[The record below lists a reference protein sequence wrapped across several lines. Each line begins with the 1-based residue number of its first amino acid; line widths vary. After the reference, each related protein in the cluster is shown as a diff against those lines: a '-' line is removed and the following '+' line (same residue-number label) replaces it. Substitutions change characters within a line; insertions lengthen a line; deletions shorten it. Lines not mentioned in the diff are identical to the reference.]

1 VRRAALAALTA
12 AALAA
17 APAAEA
23 AIKTKHVGWG
33 PLSSKKAAKKV
44 KRSNWEP
51 RPRNRA
57 ANRRVPKRRLL
68 AAWRARSEMP
78 YARFVNGRF
87 RGTIDE
93 IIQWAARKWGLDP
106 ELLRAVAMVES
117 WWRMKTVGDSFGL
130 FQVRRPY
137 HCWDACHIA
146 RRFTAFNA
154 DYYGGITGSE
164 DARERIAAAVTEYHR
179 RFSGRLGMRAI
190 WTSSASDPELA
201 AQNLNDSRA
210 NGRAIAV
217 ALRDVS
223 DLPAPELD
231 RRAFLVAQ
239 LTGAAVSMAA
249 LTGDPEGDELIQ
261 SFARIAA
268 DALVPSS

>member
-23 AIKTKHVGWG
+23 AIKTKPVGWG

-57 ANRRVPKRRLL
+57 ANRRVPKRKLL

-87 RGTIDE
+87 RGTTDE

-106 ELLRAVAMVES
+106 ELLRAVAVVES
-117 WWRMKTVGDSFGL
+117 WWRMKTVGDNGDSFGL

-137 HCWDACHIA
+137 HCWDACNIA

-154 DYYGGITGSE
+154 DYYGGIIRAYFDGKMGWLNTVERGQDYAAGDIWGSVG
-164 DARERIAAAVTEYHR
+164 AW
-179 RFSGRLGMRAI
+179 FSGRWRTQPSLDYIGVVQQR
-190 WTSSASDPELA
+190 LA
-201 AQNLNDSRA
+201 ERTW
-210 NGRAIAV
+210 
-217 ALRDVS
+217 
-223 DLPAPELD
+223 
-231 RRAFLVAQ
+231 RRGYF
-239 LTGAAVSMAA
+239 GE
-249 LTGDPEGDELIQ
+249 D
-261 SFARIAA
+261 
-268 DALVPSS
+268 